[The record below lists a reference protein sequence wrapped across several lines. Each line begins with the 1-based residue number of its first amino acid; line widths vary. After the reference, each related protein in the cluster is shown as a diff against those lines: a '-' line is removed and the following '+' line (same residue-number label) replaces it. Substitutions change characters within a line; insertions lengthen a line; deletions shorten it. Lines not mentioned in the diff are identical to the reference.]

1 MSLKI
6 IAIYAVSENGVIGK
20 NNDLPW
26 KLPSDMRHFMRS
38 TKGKTVVMGRKS
50 FESID
55 CKPLPKRRNII
66 ITSQKDYQ
74 APGAEVVHSLEE
86 AIELAKTDGEIW
98 ITGGAGVYEE
108 SIKKGFVNLIYET
121 LVHAEV
127 DGDVHFHFPNREE
140 WKITDVDAHQADD
153 KNEFAFTIRTLEKK

>member
-1 MSLKI
+1 MPLKI

-20 NNDLPW
+20 DNDLPW
-26 KLPSDMRHFMRS
+26 DLKTDMRHFMRS

-55 CKPLPKRRNII
+55 CKPLPNRRNII
-66 ITSQKDYQ
+66 ITRQKDYQ
-74 APGAEVVHSLEE
+74 ALGAEVVHSLEE
-86 AIELAKTDGEIW
+86 AIEIAKEDGEVW

-108 SIKKGFVNLIYET
+108 SIRKGFVNLIYET

-127 DGDVHFHFPNREE
+127 DGDVIFNFPNREE
-140 WKITDVDAHQADD
+140 WKIVEVDAHQADE